1 MDYNVL
7 GPANVASRPNASPLL
22 SISENNGTRTDSFVF
37 QWGGTSWLPLGG
49 AIDPN
54 TGVILQNGPPIA
66 VSTTGRPFVFLYESA
81 SLLGAASGR
90 VREWSGTSWDVVGA
104 AINPVTGQGLADGAL
119 GLDSADRPIVV
130 LREPS
135 GASARTNAYA
145 VRWTGAAWTNMGGAL
160 NPVPAQDV
168 TNASMAMDSKGRPAV
183 VLTVSDGSV
192 TNAYVYRSN
201 N

>member
-1 MDYNVL
+1 
-7 GPANVASRPNASPLL
+7 
-22 SISENNGTRTDSFVF
+22 
-37 QWGGTSWLPLGG
+37 
-49 AIDPN
+49 
-54 TGVILQNGPPIA
+54 
-66 VSTTGRPFVFLYESA
+66 
-81 SLLGAASGR
+81 
-90 VREWSGTSWDVVGA
+90 VGA